1 MKYLNYLRFL
11 PLAIILSSA
20 QVFAGPLYDALRPL
34 FNLNSIPPTFVKAY
48 EKTRVHEDFKLP
60 AESYGLVLKSDEEG
74 PYLEV
79 PFIKAQ
85 SNRMIS
91 DEDLQNKLRET
102 ATTLIRDEITKINQT
117 EDWTKKVLLNKLYRI
132 NSLILD
138 LRELLSPVQKK
149 VDITDQQNAILLRYG
164 NGTEELYKH
173 FLTLSST
180 IFAKQSDAD
189 ITDDNNFK
197 DLYPVL
203 KNVLSDFLN
212 ATITSLEI
220 NEPFDNLVPFYVYN
234 LLENPK
240 LLPALINTSPA
251 LINTSSHLEQKLK
264 ETLQLI
270 KDAEFLQQNLRSES
284 QFFFTEQKRIITQMK
299 EQFSNMLQYY
309 VQKEGIT
316 EEINYRKQE
325 VVYTSSNPMEAIEK
339 KSLKDIFN
347 ELDLNRNS
355 LIAQLDT
362 ISKNIQ
368 FAAQNILPYTIEEFY
383 IPLDF
388 NQPTKQNNYYKLL
401 MNTGTTLS
409 ANALALIEVLA
420 DGDRFAMVNPAH
432 LTFYW
437 NLLKNLEGLFGSY
450 EKYLGIPIDDDSQ
463 QNPPLFVHIRNL

>member
-1 MKYLNYLRFL
+1 MKYFNYLRFL
-11 PLAIILSSA
+11 PLVIIVSCA

-34 FNLNSIPPTFVKAY
+34 FNLNSTPPTFVKAY
-48 EKTRVHEDFKLP
+48 EKTRVHEGFKLP
-60 AESYGLVLKSDEEG
+60 AESHGLVLKSDEEG

-79 PFIKAQ
+79 PFMKAQ

-102 ATTLIRDEITKINQT
+102 ATTLIKSEITKINQT
-117 EDWTKKVLLNKLYRI
+117 ENWTKKALLNKLYRI

-164 NGTEELYKH
+164 NGTEELHKH

-180 IFAKQSDAD
+180 ILEKQSDAD
-189 ITDDNNFK
+189 ITDDTNFK

-220 NEPFDNLVPFYVYN
+220 NEPIDNLVPFYVYN

-240 LLPALINTSPA
+240 LLPALINTSPT
-251 LINTSSHLEQKLK
+251 LTNNSSPLEQKLK

-270 KDAEFLQQNLRSES
+270 KDAEFLQQNLRSEA
-284 QFFFTEQKRIITQMK
+284 QFFFKEQKRIITQMK
-299 EQFSNMLQYY
+299 EQFNNMLQYY
-309 VQKEGIT
+309 VEKESIT
-316 EEINYRKQE
+316 EEINYRRQE

-339 KSLKDIFN
+339 KSLRDIFN
-347 ELDLNRNS
+347 ELDLNRDS
-355 LIAQLDT
+355 LITQLDA
-362 ISKNIQ
+362 ISKNIK

-383 IPLDF
+383 VPLDF
-388 NQPTKQNNYYKLL
+388 NQPTKQN
-401 MNTGTTLS
+401 
-409 ANALALIEVLA
+409 
-420 DGDRFAMVNPAH
+420 
-432 LTFYW
+432 
-437 NLLKNLEGLFGSY
+437 
-450 EKYLGIPIDDDSQ
+450 
-463 QNPPLFVHIRNL
+463 